1 MNLKSLSRRSFV
13 LAVAAMFTASPA
25 FAQEGP
31 VAPAAA
37 KAPVVQDVA
46 LHDGGVVVGQVVS
59 PAGVAQG
66 QVNVRLVQQ
75 GKVVAVTK
83 TNEKGQFAVADLNA
97 GVYQVQS
104 PQASGQFRFWN
115 QNAAPPVAKQ
125 GVLLV
130 NKGDVVRGQDYYE
143 EEVYYEDGGETDLL
157 IFGAG
162 LGLGALAFWG
172 LDYNDK
178 EGS

>member
-1 MNLKSLSRRSFV
+1 MNLKSLNRRSFV
-13 LAVAAMFTASPA
+13 LAIAALVAGSPA
-25 FAQEGP
+25 FAQEGKT
-31 VAPAAA
+31 APSQA
-37 KAPVVQDVA
+37 KPVVQDVA
-46 LHDGGVVVGQVVS
+46 LRDGGVVVGQVVS

-66 QVNVRLVQQ
+66 EVNVRLVQQ

-83 TNEKGQFAVADLNA
+83 TNEKGQFAVADLSA

-104 PQASGQFRFWN
+104 PQANGQFRFWN
-115 QNAAPPVAKQ
+115 ANAAPPVAKQ